1 MLKRVKFWE
10 FQKMTAESKV
20 MENQKRTW
28 KKSWKVK
35 EFEELKGVQTRL
47 LIFFSNTVFNT

>member
-1 MLKRVKFWE
+1 
-10 FQKMTAESKV
+10 MTAESKV